1 MGAMPTTRPARKNAS
16 ADWRTT
22 DLALARTLELVF
34 FAHMEMADAADKV
47 LVEHDL
53 SRPHHRVLSFA
64 QIKPGLN
71 VGELL
76 YGLRIS
82 NQALSRTMQKIVAQ
96 GLIEQRSAETDRR
109 VRHHF
114 LTDKGYALL
123 AVLRARQYD
132 VIRKAHL
139 ALPQTDLDAFWR
151 MLETLSRPEDMA
163 MVSPHPG
170 RPPGHG
176 TKECA

>member
-1 MGAMPTTRPARKNAS
+1 MTAVATPRTRQRSAS

-47 LVEHDL
+47 LVEYEL

-64 QIKPGLN
+64 QIKPGVN

-76 YGLRIS
+76 FGLRIT
-82 NQALSRTMQKIVAQ
+82 NQALSRTMQKIVAL
-96 GLIEQRSAETDRR
+96 GLIEQRYSETDGR

-170 RPPGHG
+170 NPLISRAKERP
-176 TKECA
+176 

>member
-1 MGAMPTTRPARKNAS
+1 MNTALTTRAARKRS
-16 ADWRTT
+16 GADWRTD

-47 LVEHDL
+47 LVQHGL

-64 QIKPGLN
+64 QIKPGLS

-82 NQALSRTMQKIVAQ
+82 NQALSRTMQKIVAL
-96 GLIEQRSAETDRR
+96 GLIEQRYAETDRR

-114 LTDKGYALL
+114 LTEQGYALL
-123 AVLRARQYD
+123 AVLRARQYE

-139 ALPQTDLDAFWR
+139 VLPQADLDAFWR
-151 MLETLSRPEDMA
+151 MLETLSRPEDLA

-170 RPPGHG
+170 RPPASRQ
-176 TKECA
+176 KEQK